1 MKVKAGGKW
10 SEGSLKARLAN
21 LGWIV
26 PQSTLLKQN
35 GEWRVVDGIE
45 LLSLTQ
51 ISDVIA
57 DTSGWVYDTVRGWYR
72 DVYPTV
78 QNNYPPMV
86 SKFSVDTLSKIRR
99 VRATFTGYYNNPVE
113 GLHLN
118 YIRIH
123 LSNGTTQTIGTNDA
137 WAHGPS
143 GQRIYKGDAGFEE
156 KVTRNVLGERYTYTV
171 PEGVYVTGLD
181 VLSYPAYTENRYYPS
196 SLRGM
201 RDFEFTLRH

>member
-1 MKVKAGGKW
+1 MLVKV
-10 SEGSLKARLAN
+10 GSWKQGLLRLKRSNGWVNPKSIFLKA
-21 LGWIV
+21 
-26 PQSTLLKQN
+26 N
-35 GEWRVVDGIE
+35 GEWLVIGGIE
-45 LLSLTQ
+45 VLTMTA
-51 ISDVIA
+51 ISDLLL
-57 DTSGWVYDTVRGWYR
+57 DTSGWVYDSDRGWYR

-99 VRATFTGYYNNPVE
+99 VSATFTGYYNKPVE

-143 GQRIYKGDAGFEE
+143 GQLIYKGDAGFENMA
-156 KVTRNVLGERYTYTV
+156 VRNVLGERYTYTV
-171 PEGVYVTGLD
+171 PEGVYVTGLEIM
-181 VLSYPAYTENRYYPS
+181 SYPAYTEGRYYPS

>member
-1 MKVKAGGKW
+1 MKVKVGGKW

-21 LGWIV
+21 LGWIT
-26 PQSTLLKQN
+26 PLNTLLKQN
-35 GEWRVVDGIE
+35 GEWRVVDEIE

-57 DTSGWVYDTVRGWYR
+57 NPSGWVYDSVRGWYR
-72 DVYPTV
+72 DVYPGT
-78 QNNYPPMV
+78 QDNYLPMV

-99 VRATFTGYYNNPVE
+99 VSATFTGYYNNPVE
-113 GLHLN
+113 GMHIN

-123 LSNGTTQTIGTNDA
+123 LSNGTTQIIGTNDA

-143 GQRIYKGDAGFEE
+143 GQRIYKGDAGFED
-156 KVTRNVLGERYTYTV
+156 KAVRNVLGERYTYTV
-171 PEGVYVTGLD
+171 PEGVYVTGLE
-181 VLSYPAYTENRYYPS
+181 VLSYPAYTGGRYYPP